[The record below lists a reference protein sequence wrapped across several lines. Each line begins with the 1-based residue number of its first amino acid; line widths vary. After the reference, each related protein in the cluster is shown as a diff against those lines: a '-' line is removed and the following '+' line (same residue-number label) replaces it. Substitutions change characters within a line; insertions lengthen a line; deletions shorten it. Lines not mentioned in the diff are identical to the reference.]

1 MSSVTR
7 LHLVSQ
13 SMLNVSC
20 QKQKQCSSLPADS
33 FTESPMEFVGQQ
45 RPSEACGLLGVPG
58 LSILDLDLDDDEGE
72 VVIGIRPKS
81 SPLPRRK
88 SSISDEELDPEPPLC
103 GSRRVSFADSNG
115 LSLVHV
121 KEFGTW
127 DVPKL
132 PGYES
137 SESEC
142 KDEEEYFLSPFTF
155 SLPLSTEELFV
166 KVRDQKVELEN
177 IELLPGTTILRGMI
191 RVLNISFTKAV
202 YVRTT
207 LDTWSTHFDLL
218 AEYIPGSSDNLTDC
232 FSFKLTLVPPF
243 GEQGARVDF
252 CLRYETPVGTFWA
265 NNNDRNYVLFC
276 HQGVKERKEKQQ
288 KEIVN
293 KKSCLKIV
301 SQNFSTMENIS
312 AVESSSQENISTDV
326 SKHVE
331 KVDTVKAK
339 QISDGQS
346 GPSEEDG
353 QKLLTE
359 SQRNCSRRNRRKAAR
374 MARVRDLFAQ
384 KIEREND
391 TERDG
396 SPPEAKQAAQE
407 ETPEEEHSDVQ
418 SFPEGS
424 SNSDGS
430 LVSESLETCSEP
442 ILDVLHDMSPAHD
455 NTPNSEPKKSES
467 ISLAALA
474 SLTGN
479 ESATDIKCNLLHS
492 NDEPATAE
500 CHNINKSDSKAD
512 GSSQR
517 QSMSYKCTGNIA
529 AKPAD
534 SIISAVS
541 DETLVS
547 NTNNLTFGTV
557 VAPLYH
563 QVFGRLGS
571 ESQSVGDWGNP
582 VRGALNV
589 GDLTQSYPRTERR
602 ETSCIVPKD
611 TGGNNDKVQTNV
623 KTQKSNQ
630 ECLDA
635 TSNHPPIEET
645 GLTVTANHIQ
655 DHAETLQEIIHSD
668 KRCTNTSDVPEI
680 VSGDTVVHLNT
691 DLLNSQIPNESLHL
705 QGEAQEDNLTHDLT
719 HDSSQTTAET
729 AWAQLPEH
737 TCIQIKTNLDETCAQ
752 SETQEVMTGP
762 KTTFMSL
769 NDFECVDE
777 PKKDNEVDKTV
788 TVSTTNAFSEED
800 KLLEPLHNLILN
812 HTGSS
817 DSNETGKTNV
827 TCFEIVE
834 EKDVTKPLISLE
846 THDEKINNVEEENK
860 EANNSHND
868 ETKQSTEIEVTGEVA
883 ESMPKAMMSNHHIH
897 SDMFVE
903 LKDEDT
909 VQLEI
914 IVSGKVEHLEIEADV
929 SKCKGF
935 CLADTVEV
943 KNWEMMVEEEE
954 KNILTDGEERE
965 AASSKAE
972 GTEAVEKDQG
982 EQLDDA
988 RIETASEN
996 RDTTQ
1001 TEIEKTGGEM
1011 VVVITAARE
1020 KENQA
1025 DNADALEDKW
1035 KIGGKQIGEIVVAKN
1050 RKEVEK
1056 ELEYVQEKTAEE
1068 GEVAEGTEVEAGE
1081 EQEETELGKGKHFT
1095 ETQKVSVDRTNIQEE
1110 SDEAGMEWED
1120 RVKPEVENVEEENPD
1135 YREEILVDEMGESEI
1150 LDAKSESV
1158 SIEDRE
1164 NEVECLEER
1173 ADIIQNKVE
1182 DDLSARVNN
1191 VQEKRVIDKEN
1202 TGEWENAHTLSG
1214 MHLYKE
1220 EDFRNNGNVTHDLSK
1235 AARDE
1240 NESAAAEGSSCV
1252 FADGPESDQLSH
1264 DSASADSDSGDE
1276 VELYMHCLRAVHT
1289 GPQVHKDRNKDTG
1302 FSVGK
1307 RPSVSRSKL
1316 LSTPMPS
1323 ISESLDEEQSLNRL
1337 QDNHEDTET
1346 ADIEPTFTALPAS
1359 STQESINRNVSW
1371 WIETFSCSNI
1381 SKTLLYATLLV
1392 VFLVV
1397 AYHYDFLACFGLYL
1411 ISLIWLCC
1419 HGERQTGKNNNRLG

>member
-1 MSSVTR
+1 
-7 LHLVSQ
+7 
-13 SMLNVSC
+13 MLNVSC

-33 FTESPMEFVGQQ
+33 FTESPMEFVGQP

-103 GSRRVSFADSNG
+103 GSRRVSFADS
-115 LSLVHV
+115 
-121 KEFGTW
+121 K
-127 DVPKL
+127 
-132 PGYES
+132 
-137 SESEC
+137 
-142 KDEEEYFLSPFTF
+142 
-155 SLPLSTEELFV
+155 EELFV
-166 KVRDQKVELEN
+166 NVRDQKVELET
-177 IELLPGTTILRGMI
+177 IEVLPGTTILRGVI

-276 HQGVKERKEKQQ
+276 HQRVKERKEKQE

-312 AVESSSQENISTDV
+312 AVEASSQENISTDV

-331 KVDTVKAK
+331 KVDTVKAR

-346 GPSEEDG
+346 GPLEEDG

-359 SQRNCSRRNRRKAAR
+359 SRRNCSRRNRRKAAR

-384 KIEREND
+384 KLEREND

-442 ILDVLHDMSPAHD
+442 ILDLLHDASPAHD
-455 NTPNSEPKKSES
+455 NTSNSQPKKSES

-474 SLTGN
+474 SLIGS
-479 ESATDIKCNLLHS
+479 ESATDIQGNLLHS
-492 NDEPATAE
+492 NDEPAPAE
-500 CHNINKSDSKAD
+500 HHNINKSVSKAD

-534 SIISAVS
+534 SVISAVS

-582 VRGALNV
+582 VWGALNV
-589 GDLTQSYPRTERR
+589 GDLTQSYPCTERR
-602 ETSCIVPKD
+602 ETSCIVLKD

-623 KTQKSNQ
+623 KTQESNQ

-655 DHAETLQEIIHSD
+655 DHAETLEEIKHSD
-668 KRCTNTSDVPEI
+668 KRCTNTSDVPET
-680 VSGDTVVHLNT
+680 VSGDTVVHAVNILNT
-691 DLLNSQIPNESLHL
+691 DLLDPQIPNESLHL

-737 TCIQIKTNLDETCAQ
+737 TCIQIKPNLDETCAQ

-762 KTTFMSL
+762 ETTFMSL

-788 TVSTTNAFSEED
+788 TVSTINAFSEED
-800 KLLEPLHNLILN
+800 KLLEPLHDLIPN
-812 HTGSS
+812 YTSSS
-817 DSNETGKTNV
+817 DSKETGNTNV
-827 TCFEIVE
+827 TCFKIVE
-834 EKDVTKPLISLE
+834 EKDVTKPQISLE
-846 THDEKINNVEEENK
+846 THDEKMNNVEEENK

-868 ETKQSTEIEVTGEVA
+868 ETKQSAEIEVTGEVA

-909 VQLEI
+909 VKLEI

-929 SKCKGF
+929 SKFEDF
-935 CLADTVEV
+935 CLADTTEV
-943 KNWEMMVEEEE
+943 KNWEKMVEEEE

-965 AASSKAE
+965 AGSSKAE

-988 RIETASEN
+988 NIETASEN
-996 RDTTQ
+996 RDRTE

-1025 DNADALEDKW
+1025 DDADALEDKW

-1056 ELEYVQEKTAEE
+1056 ELEYVQEKTAGEE
-1068 GEVAEGTEVEAGE
+1068 EVAEGTEVEAGE
-1081 EQEETELGKGKHFT
+1081 EQDETELGKGKHFT
-1095 ETQKVSVDRTNIQEE
+1095 ETQKVSVERTNIQEE

-1120 RVKPEVENVEEENPD
+1120 RVKPEVENVEEENPG
-1135 YREEILVDEMGESEI
+1135 YREAILVDEMGESEI

-1158 SIEDRE
+1158 TIEDRE

-1173 ADIIQNKVE
+1173 LDIIQNKVE

-1191 VQEKRVIDKEN
+1191 VQEKGVIDKEN
-1202 TGEWENAHTLSG
+1202 TGEWENAHTLTG

-1220 EDFRNNGNVTHDLSK
+1220 EDFQNNGNVTHDLSK

-1264 DSASADSDSGDE
+1264 DSASADSDSDDE

-1302 FSVGK
+1302 FNVGK

-1323 ISESLDEEQSLNRL
+1323 ISESLDEEQSLSCL
-1337 QDNHEDTET
+1337 QDNLEDTET
-1346 ADIEPTFTALPAS
+1346 VDIEPTFTALPAS
-1359 STQESINRNVSW
+1359 SRQESINRNVSW

>member
-1 MSSVTR
+1 
-7 LHLVSQ
+7 
-13 SMLNVSC
+13 MLNVSC

-33 FTESPMEFVGQQ
+33 FTE
-45 RPSEACGLLGVPG
+45 RVPG

-103 GSRRVSFADSNG
+103 GSRRVSFADSKG
-115 LSLVHV
+115 LSLVQV

-132 PGYES
+132 PGYDS

-166 KVRDQKVELEN
+166 NVRDQKVELET
-177 IELLPGTTILRGMI
+177 IEVLPGTTILRGVI

-276 HQGVKERKEKQQ
+276 HQRVKERKEKQE

-293 KKSCLKIV
+293 KKSCLKI
-301 SQNFSTMENIS
+301 
-312 AVESSSQENISTDV
+312 
-326 SKHVE
+326 
-331 KVDTVKAK
+331 
-339 QISDGQS
+339 
-346 GPSEEDG
+346 
-353 QKLLTE
+353 
-359 SQRNCSRRNRRKAAR
+359 
-374 MARVRDLFAQ
+374 
-384 KIEREND
+384 
-391 TERDG
+391 
-396 SPPEAKQAAQE
+396 
-407 ETPEEEHSDVQ
+407 
-418 SFPEGS
+418 
-424 SNSDGS
+424 
-430 LVSESLETCSEP
+430 
-442 ILDVLHDMSPAHD
+442 
-455 NTPNSEPKKSES
+455 
-467 ISLAALA
+467 
-474 SLTGN
+474 
-479 ESATDIKCNLLHS
+479 
-492 NDEPATAE
+492 
-500 CHNINKSDSKAD
+500 
-512 GSSQR
+512 
-517 QSMSYKCTGNIA
+517 
-529 AKPAD
+529 
-534 SIISAVS
+534 
-541 DETLVS
+541 
-547 NTNNLTFGTV
+547 
-557 VAPLYH
+557 
-563 QVFGRLGS
+563 VFGRLGS

-582 VRGALNV
+582 VWGALNV
-589 GDLTQSYPRTERR
+589 GDLTQSYPCTERR
-602 ETSCIVPKD
+602 ETSCIVLKD

-623 KTQKSNQ
+623 KTQESNQ

-655 DHAETLQEIIHSD
+655 DHAETLEEIKHSD
-668 KRCTNTSDVPEI
+668 KRCTNTSDVPET
-680 VSGDTVVHLNT
+680 VSGDTVVHAVNILNT
-691 DLLNSQIPNESLHL
+691 DLLDPQIPNESLHL

-737 TCIQIKTNLDETCAQ
+737 TCIQIKPNLDETCAQ

-762 KTTFMSL
+762 ETTFMSL

-788 TVSTTNAFSEED
+788 TVSTINAFSEED
-800 KLLEPLHNLILN
+800 KLLEPLHDLIPN
-812 HTGSS
+812 YTSSS
-817 DSNETGKTNV
+817 DSKETGNTNV
-827 TCFEIVE
+827 TCFKIVE
-834 EKDVTKPLISLE
+834 EKDVTKPQISLE
-846 THDEKINNVEEENK
+846 THDEKMNNVEEENK

-868 ETKQSTEIEVTGEVA
+868 ETKQSAEIEVTGEVA

-909 VQLEI
+909 VKLEI

-929 SKCKGF
+929 SKFEDF
-935 CLADTVEV
+935 CLADTTEV
-943 KNWEMMVEEEE
+943 KNWEKMVEEEE

-965 AASSKAE
+965 AGSSKAE

-988 RIETASEN
+988 NIETASEN
-996 RDTTQ
+996 RDRTE

-1025 DNADALEDKW
+1025 DDADALEDKW

-1056 ELEYVQEKTAEE
+1056 ELEYVQEKTAGEE
-1068 GEVAEGTEVEAGE
+1068 EVAEGTEVEAGE
-1081 EQEETELGKGKHFT
+1081 EQDETELGKGKHFT
-1095 ETQKVSVDRTNIQEE
+1095 ETQKVSVERTNIQEE

-1120 RVKPEVENVEEENPD
+1120 RVKPEVENVEEENPG
-1135 YREEILVDEMGESEI
+1135 YREAILVDEMGESEI

-1158 SIEDRE
+1158 TIEDRE

-1173 ADIIQNKVE
+1173 LDIIQNKVE

-1191 VQEKRVIDKEN
+1191 VQEKGVIDKEN
-1202 TGEWENAHTLSG
+1202 TGEWENAHTLTG

-1220 EDFRNNGNVTHDLSK
+1220 EDFQNNGNVTHDLSK

-1264 DSASADSDSGDE
+1264 DSASADSDSDDE

-1302 FSVGK
+1302 FNVGK

-1323 ISESLDEEQSLNRL
+1323 ISESLDEEQSLSCL
-1337 QDNHEDTET
+1337 QDNLEDTET
-1346 ADIEPTFTALPAS
+1346 VDIEPTFTALPAS
-1359 STQESINRNVSW
+1359 SRQESINRNVSW